1 MSIVF
6 FILSALCMGYFWL
19 IVIYSGIGTDFCGIW
34 VAFSILFLLMGI
46 FRILDVRDKEEM
58 PKRLPV
64 FIYTTFAIGALTCIS
79 ILFLIAKDGRV
90 KDTQGCDYV
99 IVIGDRVYEDG
110 ISSTLKKRL
119 DKAAAYCEQNPDT
132 VLVLSGGEDSGDV
145 LPEALAMYNYLIL
158 KGIPDGRMIIEADSD
173 TTLMKISNSLNLI
186 EQDLTERMV
195 PPPIMIGVLTSDY
208 HFFRTLRAAAYVT
221 EERIFPIRADSDP
234 VLYVHQC
241 VRECFAVIRDRLA
254 GTL

>member
-19 IVIYSGIGTDFCGIW
+19 IVIYSGISTDFCGIW
-34 VAFSILFLLMGI
+34 AVFSIVFLLMGI
-46 FRILDVRDKEEM
+46 FRILDVRDRDAM
-58 PKRLPV
+58 PKRLPIFV
-64 FIYTTFAIGALTCIS
+64 YTTFGLGMAIGIT
-79 ILFLIAKDGRV
+79 ILLFIAKDGRV
-90 KDTQGCDYV
+90 QDTQGCDYV

-119 DKAAAYCEQNPDT
+119 DKAAEYCEHNPDT
-132 VLVLSGGEDSGDV
+132 VLVLSGGADSGDI
-145 LPEALAMYNYLIL
+145 LPEALAMYNYLTI
-158 KGIPDGRMIIEADSD
+158 KGLPDDRMIIETESR
-173 TTLMKISNSLNLI
+173 TTVENISNSLAMI
-186 EQDLTERMV
+186 DEDLSVRMV

-208 HFFRTLRAAAYVT
+208 HFFRALKAAEYVT
-221 EERIFPIRADSDP
+221 GERIYPIRAESDR
-234 VLYVHQC
+234 VLFVHQC